1 MIIKNGNLFCEDGE
15 FRKTDIEIH
24 DGIIKAIGE
33 NQTGN
38 NQDII
43 DAQNCYVVPGLV
55 DIHTHGS
62 VGADFSDG
70 TEESIEKIA
79 KFQLKNGITSFLGT
93 TMSLPEDQLT
103 KICKTSAP
111 FVCAD
116 FNDRAVLQGIHLEGP
131 FFSQSKRGAQN
142 SEYIIDP
149 DYDMFERLYEASNE
163 TVRIIAAA
171 PELEGG
177 LDFIKMA
184 SLTCKVSLG
193 HSSTDYETACC
204 AYLGGANHATHL
216 FNGMNPFN
224 HREPG
229 IIGAAS
235 DFDAY
240 VELIVDGVHIHPSV
254 VRAVFKLFRE
264 DRVCIISDSMR
275 ACGLADGRYD
285 LGGQIVT
292 VVGKEA
298 RVGDGALAGSVTTL
312 MGCLR
317 NAVEFGVPLS
327 KALKASTINPAAS
340 VGLDKTVGSL
350 AAGKRADIL
359 VLDKELNIEQIIFN
373 GRKLSSASDY
383 RKNL

>member
-1 MIIKNGNLFCEDGE
+1 MIIRNGNLFCDNGE
-15 FRKTDIEIH
+15 FRKTNIEIQN
-24 DGIIKAIGE
+24 GLIKEIGE
-33 NQTGN
+33 NLQENTHEIIN
-38 NQDII
+38 AQD
-43 DAQNCYVVPGLV
+43 CYVVPGLV

-103 KICKTSAP
+103 KICKTAAP
-111 FVCAD
+111 LVCAD
-116 FNDRAVLQGIHLEGP
+116 FSDRAVLQGIHLEGP

-149 DYDMFERLYEASNE
+149 DYEMFERLFEASNK
-163 TVRIIAAA
+163 TVRIISAA

-184 SLTCKVSLG
+184 SLRCKVSLG
-193 HSSTDYETACC
+193 HSSSDYETACC

-216 FNGMNPFN
+216 FNGMNPFS

-240 VELIVDGVHIHPSV
+240 IELILDGVHIHPSM
-254 VRAVFKLFRE
+254 VRAVFKLFKE
-264 DRVCIISDSMR
+264 DRICIISDSMR
-275 ACGLADGRYD
+275 ASGLADGQYD

-292 VVGKEA
+292 VTGKEA
-298 RVGDGALAGSVTTL
+298 RVGDGALAGSVTTQ
-312 MGCLR
+312 MGCLK
-317 NAVEFGVPLS
+317 NAVEFGIPLP
-327 KALKASTINPAAS
+327 KALKATTINPAKS
-340 VGLDKTVGSL
+340 VGIDKNIGSL
-350 AAGKRADIL
+350 TMGKRADIL
-359 VLDKELNIEQIIFN
+359 VLDKDLGIKQIILN
-373 GRKLSSASDY
+373 GRIV
-383 RKNL
+383 